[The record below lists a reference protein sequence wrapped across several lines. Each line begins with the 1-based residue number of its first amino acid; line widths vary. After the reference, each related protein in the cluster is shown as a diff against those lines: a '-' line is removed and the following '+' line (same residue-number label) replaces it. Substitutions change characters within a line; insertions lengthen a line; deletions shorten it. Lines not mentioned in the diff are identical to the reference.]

1 MLEQPYFFEKVL
13 MVQELLTVLSDHI
26 HHMES
31 ERSVPT
37 AHARIQNVLGYIS
50 SAVGFIPR
58 S

>member
-37 AHARIQNVLGYIS
+37 AHLRIQIYSVEQ
-50 SAVGFIPR
+50 FIPR